1 MFTYGHVLHPRGTYP
16 VDCCIVRTCLSFF
29 GCVLAVTTPSVCAT
43 ACALGC
49 VSSESDIAAAMA
61 TVNRRR
67 RNNSTALTRIENIPV
82 VLVCQVHC
90 WLCCAVCRQRQ
101 SIMHTIVLAT
111 QKGGSGKS
119 TLAIG
124 LAVAAMRDRHRVAI
138 IDADQQ
144 ATVSNW
150 ARRRALPGPRIER
163 ADSDVEIERALRL
176 FKSDKYTLAVI
187 DTPATNNYLSS
198 SAIGTA
204 DAQHRSQICQAICI
218 RPQPDAAAWLSP
230 QRSSRGVECGRGIGP
245 SVYRPAERPSG
256 CTRCRLC
263 SDRVCSR
270 REGRAGDS
278 RLMAVGLGKTDNG
291 IDGPWTPDQCNRLS
305 PGARCVARW
314 QNSSD
319 RPK

>member
-1 MFTYGHVLHPRGTYP
+1 VLFVGK
-16 VDCCIVRTCLSFF
+16 
-29 GCVLAVTTPSVCAT
+29 
-43 ACALGC
+43 
-49 VSSESDIAAAMA
+49 
-61 TVNRRR
+61 
-67 RNNSTALTRIENIPV
+67 
-82 VLVCQVHC
+82 
-90 WLCCAVCRQRQ
+90 RQ

-150 ARRRALPGPRIER
+150 ARRRALPEPRIER

-204 DAQHRSQICQAICI
+204 DMCLIPARSSPADIEAALPTLSIVRKFAKPFAFVLNQTPPRGY
-218 RPQPDAAAWLSP
+218 RPSEAAAALNAAGVLALP
-230 QRSSRGVECGRGIGP
+230 FIVQRNDHQDALG
-245 SVYRPAERPSG
+245 
-256 CTRCRLC
+256 
-263 SDRVCSR
+263 
-270 REGRAGDS
+270 AGF
-278 RLMAVGLGKTDNG
+278 AVTEFAPDGKAAQEIHGL
-291 IDGPWTPDQCNRLS
+291 
-305 PGARCVARW
+305 W
-314 QNSSD
+314 QWVWEKLTMESMDHGHPINATA
-319 RPK
+319 